1 MHIMKKTARYFAK
14 KNYCKT
20 AIATRA
26 DLSIFQEKP
35 TPSMVIGILMIF
47 LSYVIGLPAVVFMA
61 AVSMWA
67 KKPLIG
73 IIGGPLIYG
82 ISTVVFIVGIKMAG
96 AKHIKA
102 LFAWIT
108 RVLLEKILGDE
119 INKIGDMK
127 QETAETGESK

>member
-1 MHIMKKTARYFAK
+1 
-14 KNYCKT
+14 
-20 AIATRA
+20 
-26 DLSIFQEKP
+26 
-35 TPSMVIGILMIF
+35 MVIGILMIF

-82 ISTVVFIVGIKMAG
+82 ISTVIFIVGIKMAG
-96 AKHIKA
+96 VKHIKA
-102 LFAWIT
+102 LFAWMT

-127 QETAETGESK
+127 QEPAETGESK